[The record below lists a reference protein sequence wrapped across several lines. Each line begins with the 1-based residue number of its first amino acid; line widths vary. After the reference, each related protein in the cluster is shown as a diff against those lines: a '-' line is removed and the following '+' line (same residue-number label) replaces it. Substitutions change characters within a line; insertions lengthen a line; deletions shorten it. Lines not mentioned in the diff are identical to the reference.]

1 MRQEAA
7 DMGTFTHNNETYPR
21 LQFWQ
26 IDDAYFAN
34 PSILRSLIRLPQ
46 QWLEP
51 MRKMERHFTDTQM
64 TLLRS

>member
-26 IDDAYFAN
+26 IDDAYFEN
-34 PSILRSLIRLPQ
+34 PSILRSLIRLLQ

>member
-1 MRQEAA
+1 
-7 DMGTFTHNNETYPR
+7 MGTFTHNNETYPR

-26 IDDAYFAN
+26 IDDTYFAN
-34 PSILRSLIRLPQ
+34 PSILRGLIRLPK

>member
-26 IDDAYFAN
+26 IDDAYFEN